1 MTINLKLGER
11 LEYRNPNEEPCAH
24 SGKQKNCWYYRAG
37 RCECNQAGNQVRVN
51 GDAVEY
57 LKQTMIDKIFSWT
70 LNHQGLTAMI
80 IIAGYF
86 ALLWQLG
93 LLEG

>member
-1 MTINLKLGER
+1 
-11 LEYRNPNEEPCAH
+11 
-24 SGKQKNCWYYRAG
+24 
-37 RCECNQAGNQVRVN
+37 
-51 GDAVEY
+51 